1 MLKIIWESNL
11 DGTIFYNEDEVIEY
25 VAEHIDD
32 VDLEMAMQEFSF
44 QELFESLNEEKR
56 LEIIERAEEIFREM
70 NICEFDEE
78 EEEE

>member
-1 MLKIIWESNL
+1 MAWESNL

-56 LEIIERAEEIFREM
+56 FEIIERAEEVFREM
-70 NICEFDEE
+70 SICEFDEE
-78 EEEE
+78 EEKE